1 VSSVDQ
7 VVDPV
12 ELSLAVSAEVGDAI
26 LAQAPHHK
34 QSAVVAWLLEE
45 EHCLLSAAAGF
56 DRLADVVLNV
66 AGDAVAAGF
75 QAVAVALQ
83 AADGLLDCP
92 VILRIDRPAVALSH
106 VGEHKVRR
114 LQGFQRLIPGV
125 ISFVMV
131 LLARWM
137 NPNLSARSPHPSPSP
152 TPPDKMSQYF
162 TLTFF
167 FSCHVNFCEQRVR

>member
-1 VSSVDQ
+1 VDGWKGPEPPGVKRRSGRRSCRAQPGSPLRVSD
-7 VVDPV
+7 
-12 ELSLAVSAEVGDAI
+12 AV
-26 LAQAPHHK
+26 LAQAPHYK

-45 EHCLLSAAAGF
+45 EHRLLSAAAGF

-106 VGEHKVRR
+106 VGEHKVA
-114 LQGFQRLIPGV
+114 GSFQLIQV

-131 LLARWM
+131 LLARWGEV
-137 NPNLSARSPHPSPSP
+137 APSPGPVLSLQQLQ
-152 TPPDKMSQYF
+152 DRQHS
-162 TLTFF
+162 
-167 FSCHVNFCEQRVR
+167 

>member
-1 VSSVDQ
+1 MGGGGRSPLVSSVDQ

-34 QSAVVAWLLEE
+34 QSAVVAWLLKE
-45 EHCLLSAAAGF
+45 EHCLLGAAAGF
-56 DRLADVVLNV
+56 DRVHGVVPDV

-106 VGEHKVRR
+106 VGEHKVRWFQG
-114 LQGFQRLIPGV
+114 LQRFIPGGGWKGHGV
-125 ISFVMV
+125 SVLGGWTPSF
-131 LLARWM
+131 
-137 NPNLSARSPHPSPSP
+137 
-152 TPPDKMSQYF
+152 
-162 TLTFF
+162 
-167 FSCHVNFCEQRVR
+167 